1 MYDRAGRSPTAKGMT
16 GAMKQPPHMRQI
28 GKAIAGVLDPLTAK
42 RANVDLS
49 LSLAWQEIAGEKLA
63 GRTQPHKIVWP
74 HRHGTDDPFRP
85 GTLIVACEG
94 SLALD
99 LQYRTTE
106 LLERINRFFGFHAV
120 ERIKIEQRVIVRFR
134 EKRERVTPVLKPDQ
148 ASALDDALAGIE
160 DDGLRN
166 ALQKLGVNV
175 LGQKPGRP
183 GSA

>member
-1 MYDRAGRSPTAKGMT
+1 
-16 GAMKQPPHMRQI
+16 MKQPPHMRQI

-49 LSLAWQEIAGEKLA
+49 LSLAWQEVAGEKLA

-74 HRHGTDDPFRP
+74 HRHGTDEPFRP

-106 LLERINRFFGFHAV
+106 LLERINRFFGFHALDK
-120 ERIKIEQRVIVRFR
+120 IKIEQRVIVRFR
-134 EKRERVTPVLKPDQ
+134 EKRERVTPVLKPQ
-148 ASALDDALAGIE
+148 EAEGLEASLSHIE
-160 DDGLRN
+160 DDGLRG
-166 ALQKLGVNV
+166 ALMRLGTHV
-175 LGQKPGRP
+175 LAGKH
-183 GSA
+183 

>member
-1 MYDRAGRSPTAKGMT
+1 
-16 GAMKQPPHMRQI
+16 MKKPQHMRQI

-49 LSLAWQEIAGEKLA
+49 LSLVWQEIAGEKLA

-74 HRHGTDDPFRP
+74 HRHGQDEPFRP
-85 GTLIVACEG
+85 GTLVVGCEG

-120 ERIKIEQRVIVRFR
+120 DRIKIEQTVIMRFR
-134 EKRERVTPVLKPDQ
+134 EKREWKVPVLKPKQ
-148 ASALDDALAGIE
+148 ATDLDEALTRIE
-160 DDGLRN
+160 DEGLRE
-166 ALQKLGVNV
+166 ALRKLGTNV
-175 LGQKPGRP
+175 I
-183 GSA
+183 GSH

>member
-1 MYDRAGRSPTAKGMT
+1 
-16 GAMKQPPHMRQI
+16 MKKQQSMRQI

-49 LSLAWQEIAGEKLA
+49 LSLVWQEIAGEKLA

-74 HRHGTDDPFRP
+74 HRHGTDEPFRP

-120 ERIKIEQRVIVRFR
+120 EKVKI
-134 EKRERVTPVLKPDQ
+134 
-148 ASALDDALAGIE
+148 
-160 DDGLRN
+160 
-166 ALQKLGVNV
+166 
-175 LGQKPGRP
+175 
-183 GSA
+183 

>member
-1 MYDRAGRSPTAKGMT
+1 
-16 GAMKQPPHMRQI
+16 MKKPQHMRQI

-49 LSLAWQEIAGEKLA
+49 LSLVWQEIAGEKLA

-74 HRHGTDDPFRP
+74 HRHGQDEPFRP
-85 GTLIVACEG
+85 GTLVVGCEG

-120 ERIKIEQRVIVRFR
+120 ERIKIEQTVIMRFR
-134 EKRERVTPVLKPDQ
+134 EKREWKVPVLKPKQ
-148 ASALDDALAGIE
+148 ATDLDEALTRIE
-160 DDGLRN
+160 DEGLRE
-166 ALQKLGVNV
+166 ALRKLGTNII
-175 LGQKPGRP
+175 
-183 GSA
+183 GSH

>member
-1 MYDRAGRSPTAKGMT
+1 
-16 GAMKQPPHMRQI
+16 MKKPAHMRQI

-49 LSLAWQEIAGEKLA
+49 LSLVWQEIAGEKLA

-74 HRHGTDDPFRP
+74 HRHGQDEPFRP
-85 GTLIVACEG
+85 GTLIVGCEG

-120 ERIKIEQRVIVRFR
+120 ERIKIEQTVIVRFR
-134 EKRERVTPVLKPDQ
+134 EKRERTVPVLKPEQ
-148 ASALDDALAGIE
+148 AIGLDEALTRIE
-160 DDGLRN
+160 DEGLRN
-166 ALQKLGVNV
+166 ALRKLGTNV
-175 LGQKPGRP
+175 I
-183 GSA
+183 GSQ